1 MRTYLIAL
9 WLTSLTALTALAQPT
24 FTNPLKPSGPDPWVL
39 QKDGWYYY
47 MNTTGRDLTL
57 WRTQNLADLGQ
68 AERKVIFTPP
78 AGTGYSR
85 ELWAPEIHH
94 LDDRWYVYFS
104 ADSLNNLS
112 HRVWVIENP
121 AADPFTGTWTVK
133 GKIGDA
139 DDHWAIDMSVF
150 DFRGKR
156 YAVWS
161 GWEGRKNGR
170 QDIFIGEMTNPW
182 TLKKG
187 RRYKISQPE
196 YDWEK
201 HGDVPADWQ
210 KNGEVPQIWVNEGPE
225 ALQHD
230 GRLFLAY
237 SANACWLDYCL
248 GLLTY
253 RGKGS
258 LLNPKNWTKMPQP
271 AFVQA
276 PENGVYAPGHGGFFT
291 DGAGQNWMI
300 YHANANPNDGCGN
313 KRAPHIQ
320 PFTWNADGTPNFGKP
335 IPKVPTAGPMR

>member
-1 MRTYLIAL
+1 MKNSLFLLLTYLLCFPATAQRTY
-9 WLTSLTALTALAQPT
+9 
-24 FTNPLKPSGPDPWVL
+24 TNPLKPSGPDPWVL
-39 QKDGWYYY
+39 QHDGWYYY
-47 MNTTGRDLTL
+47 MNTTGHNLTL
-57 WRTQNLADLGQ
+57 QRTRNLAELGQ
-68 AERKVIFTPP
+68 AESKAIFNPP
-78 AGTGYSR
+78 PGTGYSK

-94 LDDRWYVYFS
+94 LDGKWYVYFS
-104 ADSLNNLS
+104 AHSLNNLS
-112 HRVWVIENP
+112 HRVWVLENP
-121 AADPFTGTWTVK
+121 AADPFTGEWTVK
-133 GKIGDA
+133 GKIGDR

-170 QDIFIGEMTNPW
+170 QDIFIGEMKNPW

-187 RRYKISQPE
+187 RRYKIAEPT

-201 HGDVPADWQ
+201 HGNVPDEWQ
-210 KNGEVPQIWVNEGPE
+210 RRGEVPVIWVNEGPE
-225 ALQHD
+225 ALQRN

-258 LLNPKNWTKMPQP
+258 LLKAKNWTKSPQP
-271 AFVQA
+271 VFTQA
-276 PENGVYAPGHGGFFT
+276 PENGVYAPGHGGFFV
-291 DGAGQNWMI
+291 DGSGQNWMI
-300 YHANANPNDGCGN
+300 YHANPTGSDGCGN

-320 PFTWNADGTPNFGKP
+320 PFGWNPDGSPNFGRP
-335 IPKVPTAGPMR
+335 IPKTPTPAPK